1 MTNICDGPGIRLTL
15 SNENPATEDLLH
27 VEFAIRTDI
36 GIFQF
41 SGEGDLAEL
50 CELVPTQIQNAG
62 ALYGLMKIFS
72 EEEARR
78 PTSTKPCWTIG
89 IGCWKRSRRE
99 ISG

>member
-36 GIFQF
+36 GVFQF

-50 CELVPTQIQNAG
+50 CELVPAQIQNAG

-72 EEEARR
+72 EEEAR
-78 PTSTKPCWTIG
+78 STTHD
-89 IGCWKRSRRE
+89 
-99 ISG
+99 

>member
-36 GIFQF
+36 GVFQF

-50 CELVPTQIQNAG
+50 CELIPMQVQNAG
-62 ALYGLMKIFS
+62 TLYSLMKIFS
-72 EEEARR
+72 DEEAR
-78 PTSTKPCWTIG
+78 
-89 IGCWKRSRRE
+89 
-99 ISG
+99 

>member
-36 GIFQF
+36 GVFQF

-50 CELVPTQIQNAG
+50 CELIPMQVQNAG
-62 ALYGLMKIFS
+62 TLYSLMKIFS
-72 EEEARR
+72 EEEAR
-78 PTSTKPCWTIG
+78 
-89 IGCWKRSRRE
+89 
-99 ISG
+99 